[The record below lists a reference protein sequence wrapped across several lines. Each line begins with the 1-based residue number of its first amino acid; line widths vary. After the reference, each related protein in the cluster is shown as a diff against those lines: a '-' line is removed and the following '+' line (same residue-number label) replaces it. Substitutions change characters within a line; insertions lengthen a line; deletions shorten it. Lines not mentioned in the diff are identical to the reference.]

1 MERLAKL
8 TSQSKCICSVRWSSG
23 LDEEEGSELYIKYLL
38 ILTPCSGLAFYTS
51 AMMLVIVVL
60 TFVLLSINVNT
71 TSTPIIVGNEIKD
84 NSVISKSPSKATRP
98 ATPFELE
105 KHSKAVSKSDNCD
118 AIIAAIQKGDSLEL
132 LLKNS
137 NDSVHCKVGIKGRPV
152 TLLHVVKNYKQAE
165 ELISYGININFTTLN
180 GDEAIFA
187 FLNNPL
193 VLLSLLMNGASVNV
207 FSSVLIPEKP
217 HYVKLNP
224 IDSVALCFLSS
235 PSTDYLLSLM
245 ITMVR
250 NVPLS
255 FSNLSHFPPKDV
267 LYTIEEIKFLH
278 SYISRLVVFRMIPH
292 PTENRISQLVDDV
305 DEFLSLFS
313 NLEENERLKT
323 FSYILAGYKC
333 FDIKEHKGQ
342 KEVDEEKVED
352 SKNEENIFIRKGLE
366 KLVCDRHC
374 FTTIV

>member
-1 MERLAKL
+1 M
-8 TSQSKCICSVRWSSG
+8 
-23 LDEEEGSELYIKYLL
+23 LL
-38 ILTPCSGLAFYTS
+38 I
-51 AMMLVIVVL
+51 VVF
-60 TFVLLSINVNT
+60 TFVLLLINVNT
-71 TSTPIIVGNEIKD
+71 SNTPTVEMEIID
-84 NSVISKSPSKATRP
+84 NPAITKSPSKATRST
-98 ATPFELE
+98 TPFEVE
-105 KHSKAVSKSDNCD
+105 KHTKAVPKSENCD
-118 AIIAAIQKGDSLEL
+118 AIIAAIQEGISLEPF
-132 LLKNS
+132 LKND
-137 NDSVHCKVGIKGRPV
+137 NNSVHCKVGIKGRPV

-187 FLNNPL
+187 FLENPL
-193 VLLSLLMNGASVNV
+193 VLLSLLMNEASVNV

-278 SYISRLVVFRMIPH
+278 SYISRLVVFRNIPH
-292 PTENRISQLVDDV
+292 HTEDRILKLASDV
-305 DEFLSLFS
+305 DEFVRRFS

-323 FSYILAGYKC
+323 FSYILAGADNFYT
-333 FDIKEHKGQ
+333 KEDKVQ
-342 KEVDEEKVED
+342 EEVGEKQVEN
-352 SKNEENIFIRKGLE
+352 SKREENIFIRKGLQ
-366 KLVCDRHC
+366 KLVRDRHC